1 MELINT
7 NDFEIAAK
15 LKLDQ
20 PIYDFI
26 AGGAGDEYTLRRN
39 SEEFK
44 YLQLTP
50 RIFQN
55 KGTIQTNINLLNQ
68 ELSQPLLVA
77 PTAFHR
83 SVHHLG
89 EIATVNAV
97 NEAGLGMIL
106 STMSSISLEEVAK
119 NANCL
124 LWFQLYLYK
133 DRSVTQQL
141 INRAEQAGFKALVL
155 TVDVPI
161 MGTRERDKRNQLKL
175 QHELLLGNF
184 NGIEFTYA
192 SSENKNSNIKNYT
205 DSLFEP
211 CITWNDIEWIRAH
224 TSLPLILKGIM
235 HEQDALIALEL
246 GIAAIIIS
254 NHGGRQLDSM
264 PATIEVLPTL
274 AKHVGTRIPI
284 LIDGGFRRGTDVF
297 KAIALGADC
306 VMLGRSV
313 LWALA
318 VNGTDGVKNLFSIF
332 LKELTEV
339 MIFCG
344 CQTIDDIKNHGKK
357 IIQFKK

>member
-1 MELINT
+1 MELINA

-15 LKLDQ
+15 LKLEQ

-26 AGGAGDEYTLRRN
+26 AGGACDEYTLKRN
-39 SEEFK
+39 SEAFK

-50 RIFQN
+50 RIFRN
-55 KGTIQTNINLLNQ
+55 NGTVQTNINLLNHN
-68 ELSQPLLVA
+68 LSQPLLVS

-83 SVHHLG
+83 SVHHQG

-97 NEAGLGMIL
+97 NEAGIGMVL
-106 STMSSISLEEVAK
+106 STMSSVSLEDIAK
-119 NANCL
+119 NARGL
-124 LWFQLYLYK
+124 LWFQLYIYK
-133 DRSVTQQL
+133 DRALTQQL
-141 INRAEQAGFKALVL
+141 IKRAEQAGFKALVL

-161 MGTRERDKRNQLKL
+161 MGTRERDKRNHLKL
-175 QHELLLGNF
+175 QHEFLLANF
-184 NGIEFTYA
+184 IGTEFTHLPPENRD
-192 SSENKNSNIKNYT
+192 SSVKNYT

-211 CITWNDIEWIRAH
+211 CLTWNDIEWIRAN
-224 TSLPLILKGIM
+224 TDLPIILKGIM
-235 HEQDALIALEL
+235 HEEDAKEALEI
-246 GIAAIIIS
+246 GIAAIIVS

-264 PATIEVLPTL
+264 PATIEVLP
-274 AKHVGTRIPI
+274 AIAARIDKKIPV

-297 KAIALGADC
+297 KALALGADC

-318 VNGTDGVKNLFSIF
+318 VNGAEGIKTLFDIF
-332 LKELTEV
+332 LNELINV

-344 CQTIDDIKNHGKK
+344 CQTIDDIKNNGKS